1 MRLTPEKAAAFRCPR
16 WNELPGIPL
25 YMDQVIL
32 VLDESLS
39 LFAEEDG
46 HVITA
51 TMINNYVKQK
61 VLVPPGGKRYG
72 REQLATLVM
81 VCLLKRVFSISETI
95 GLIGLLTENTPLSD
109 AYDMFCSDL
118 ERSLEQTFAGNG
130 GEHAGANAGTGEAAL
145 AGRAAIAALTGKLF
159 AQDIISAWQ
168 ERERA
173 AKEQLAKEKKT
184 EGKK

>member
-1 MRLTPEKAAAFRCPR
+1 
-16 WNELPGIPL
+16 
-25 YMDQVIL
+25 
-32 VLDESLS
+32 
-39 LFAEEDG
+39 
-46 HVITA
+46 
-51 TMINNYVKQK
+51 
-61 VLVPPGGKRYG
+61 
-72 REQLATLVM
+72 
-81 VCLLKRVFSISETI
+81 
-95 GLIGLLTENTPLSD
+95 
-109 AYDMFCSDL
+109 MFCSDL

-130 GEHAGANAGTGEAAL
+130 GEHAGANAGPGEAAL